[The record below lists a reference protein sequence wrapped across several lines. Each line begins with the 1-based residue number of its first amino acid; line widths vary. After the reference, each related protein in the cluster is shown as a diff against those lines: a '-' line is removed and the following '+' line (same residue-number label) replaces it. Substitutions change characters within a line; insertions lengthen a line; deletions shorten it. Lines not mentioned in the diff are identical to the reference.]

1 VKIRLL
7 WVGKTRTR
15 FISEGIEHYIKLLRP
30 MVNLNIVELKE
41 ARGMAKV
48 AVLDAEAKAILRAS
62 KDYILLD
69 ERGLEPTSVGFAELL
84 QGYLQSSKTIDF
96 VFGGAFGVSSEVKK
110 NAMATLSLS
119 KMTLPH
125 ELSRLVFLEQ
135 LYRAFTILKGKEY
148 HY

>member
-1 VKIRLL
+1 MKIRLL